1 MAFKKCPRAR
11 ARSRME
17 SAMTGLPNGLEG
29 CVEDRLLAEIER
41 LRKENAELRSK
52 QTANAAG
59 NGAASPG
66 ADAELRQDRQRLFMV
81 APASKEVDAVRNRIR
96 TAVLRS
102 VKKAAHN
109 SKTRPWSE
117 VVEAMTPDM
126 ADACALTSRSRLM
139 AKRSRGLWQFDMH
152 SPWFACSASVPLAS
166 SSATAVVT

>member
-81 APASKEVDAVRNRIR
+81 APTSKEVDAVRNRIR

-109 SKTRPWSE
+109 SKTRPWTE
-117 VVEAMTPDM
+117 VVEAMTQDM
-126 ADACALTSRSRLM
+126 ADALCADLPLSSDGKKI
-139 AKRSRGLWQFDMH
+139 KRF
-152 SPWFACSASVPLAS
+152 V
-166 SSATAVVT
+166 AV

>member
-1 MAFKKCPRAR
+1 M
-11 ARSRME
+11 
-17 SAMTGLPNGLEG
+17 
-29 CVEDRLLAEIER
+29 
-41 LRKENAELRSK
+41 
-52 QTANAAG
+52 G

-81 APASKEVDAVRNRIR
+81 APTSKEVDAVRNRIR

-126 ADACALTSRSRLM
+126 ADALCADLPLSSDGKKI
-139 AKRSRGLWQFDMH
+139 KRF
-152 SPWFACSASVPLAS
+152 V
-166 SSATAVVT
+166 AV